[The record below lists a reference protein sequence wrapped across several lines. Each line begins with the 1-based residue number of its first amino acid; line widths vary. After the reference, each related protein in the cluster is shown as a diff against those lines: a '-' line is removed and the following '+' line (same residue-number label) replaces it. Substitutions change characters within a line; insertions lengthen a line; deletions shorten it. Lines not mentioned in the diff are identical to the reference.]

1 MACGS
6 AVTELVKD
14 KTLAE
19 AAEVR
24 RENVIQALSGLPQ
37 ASGHAAQL
45 AVETLALLLRNA
57 KRESNTDPA
66 ARS

>member
-6 AVTELVKD
+6 ALTELVKD

-19 AAEVR
+19 ASEVGK
-24 RENVIQALSGLPQ
+24 ENVIQLLVSLPQ
-37 ASGHAAQL
+37 ASSHAAQL

-57 KRESNTDPA
+57 GA
-66 ARS
+66 